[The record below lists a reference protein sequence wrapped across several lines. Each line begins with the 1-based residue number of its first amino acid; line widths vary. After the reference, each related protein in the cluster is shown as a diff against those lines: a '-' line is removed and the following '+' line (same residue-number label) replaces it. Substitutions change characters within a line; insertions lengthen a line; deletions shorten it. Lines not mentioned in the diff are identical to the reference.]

1 MIHAPLE
8 SLNTLLISSL
18 LIGFIAL
25 AFMDWLPINRRFVT
39 SVINRQ
45 TTDRFFL
52 NLLEAVEVE
61 RLLNRFAPVRVSIII
76 ACYLSKWTA
85 MMAMRVCRL
94 RSR

>member
-8 SLNTLLISSL
+8 SLNTLLINRL
-18 LIGFIAL
+18 LISFIAS

-45 TTDRFFL
+45 TTDRFFP

-76 ACYLSKWTA
+76 ACYLLFQSGQ
-85 MMAMRVCRL
+85 R
-94 RSR
+94 